1 MLKGGSKEERTNER
15 TNERTGV
22 NPDDGDGARG
32 NKEADRSTDAMRTAK
47 AVSST
52 SRNHHP
58 SSSVSLFQPVVR
70 FIHPISFRRVPFH
83 SFRRF
88 PRSMIIDPS
97 LRASC
102 ILVIAHRRPRRRAS
116 SSPSVVRSAV
126 VASHAPERECSSC
139 GFVRVAMSRPNP
151 GARRGNSVRPKW
163 ATLEWAWER
172 ESVPFFWVITRRF

>member
-1 MLKGGSKEERTNER
+1 MLKGGSKERK
-15 TNERTGV
+15 NERTGE
-22 NPDDGDGARG
+22 NPDDGGGARG
-32 NKEADRSTDAMRTAK
+32 NQEADRSTDAMRTAK

-52 SRNHHP
+52 SRNHP

-97 LRASC
+97 LHASC

-116 SSPSVVRSAV
+116 SSVVVRSAV

-163 ATLEWAWER
+163 AALEWA
-172 ESVPFFWVITRRF
+172 